1 MSAAAAEVVRRL
13 PNLTRMTS
21 YQVDSEAVAA
31 ATTTIRGT
39 MDRIQSESS
48 SLLSQ
53 LVALQGSWTGQASL
67 GFQSVVTDWK
77 ATQARVDDAL
87 GAIALA
93 LGQAGRQYAD
103 VELANAQ
110 LFRR

>member
-1 MSAAAAEVVRRL
+1 
-13 PNLTRMTS
+13 MTS

-31 ATTTIRGT
+31 ATATIRGT
-39 MDRIQSESS
+39 MDRIHTEAAG
-48 SLLSQ
+48 LLSQ
-53 LVALQGSWTGQASL
+53 LVALQGSWTGQASV
-67 GFQSVVTDWK
+67 GFQGVVTDWK
-77 ATQARVDDAL
+77 VTQARVDEAL
-87 GAIALA
+87 GTIAVA

>member
-1 MSAAAAEVVRRL
+1 
-13 PNLTRMTS
+13 MTS

-31 ATTTIRGT
+31 ASTTIRGPR
-39 MDRIQSESS
+39 DRIQSETS
-48 SLLSQ
+48 SLLGP
-53 LVALQGSWTGQASL
+53 LVALQGSWTGQASV
-67 GFQSVVTDWK
+67 GFQGVVTAWK
-77 ATQARVDDAL
+77 ATQARVDEAL

-103 VELANAQ
+103 VEFANAQ